1 MLYYFGVI
9 STLKMEAA
17 ACPETLV
24 LCTTMPGVTSEGPR
38 LRGVLVAVI
47 RSLRLD
53 RYVLLC

>member
-1 MLYYFGVI
+1 
-9 STLKMEAA
+9 MEAA